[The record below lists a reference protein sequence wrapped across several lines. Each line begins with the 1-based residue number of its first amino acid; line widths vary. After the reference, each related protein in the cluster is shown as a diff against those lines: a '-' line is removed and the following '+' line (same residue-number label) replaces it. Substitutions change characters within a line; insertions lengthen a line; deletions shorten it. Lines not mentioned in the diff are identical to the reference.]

1 MAINKK
7 LIHFQTKTAFTAELN
22 AGNILDTSIVFI
34 KDTKEIWT
42 HGQFYSCSLTEADK
56 QWIDIVKG
64 NEDTSGFG
72 FYVPGD
78 TTDGGG
84 DYIWFKTLKY
94 GEEQEVP
101 ILNYSVVDAL
111 GNTVDY
117 EVPIPPATTTLLQG
131 NSDIAVGGSF
141 SAEQLKKLLIASS
154 DNLPLLFIKHIDPD
168 KFKNMFSNDK
178 KRWRSNEPAPDI
190 APRYY
195 TEDIYEILKNKLDNN
210 PQLKRGF
217 ILIGTNDGAYHKFI
231 MPDRQN
237 GVTISNGIITSAPNL
252 YFTDDAGFIVE
263 FSLQEGQNIILN
275 TVDDGNR
282 MCQVDDSYPDEDG
295 YYLTL
300 RHYNIN
306 TKQNVYNNLIIPLV
320 EPYEWSRGVMSGDD
334 KAKLDNIG
342 VVGTKL
348 EIDTV
353 DQRGITLSL
362 NTLNT
367 KTGVTSENLVELQ
380 TAQPIIGND
389 DGAAGLMSAEDKTK
403 LDNLETDVLFSYEIS
418 YNNPIRNGFISTDSF
433 PGTDSEATNTSEY
446 NQLVGLVKKIKEFAD
461 KGYKSFR
468 IKLDFKDDTRSEYYY
483 VDIPIYNTP
492 VVIENEYVIAM
503 PDLYFINAGGYKC
516 KLIGNDVMF
525 YVHGCNNGEKWWD
538 GYDIATKAK
547 SGLISKEDKT
557 KLDNLFNSMEVMTQS
572 QYNSLT
578 TKEPNKIYFIKG

>member
-78 TTDGGG
+78 TTDGGS

-94 GEEQEVP
+94 GEKQEVP

-168 KFKNMFSNDK
+168 EFKNMFSNDK
-178 KRWRSNEPAPDI
+178 KRWRSDEPAPDI
-190 APRYY
+190 ALQYY
-195 TEDIYEILKNKLDNN
+195 TEYIYEILKNKLDNN

-263 FSLQEGQNIILN
+263 FSLQEGENIILN

-282 MCQVDDSYPDEDG
+282 MCQVDDSYTDEDG

-306 TKQNVYNNLIIPLV
+306 TKQNVYNDLRIPLV

-334 KAKLDNIG
+334 KA
-342 VVGTKL
+342 
-348 EIDTV
+348 
-353 DQRGITLSL
+353 
-362 NTLNT
+362 
-367 KTGVTSENLVELQ
+367 
-380 TAQPIIGND
+380 
-389 DGAAGLMSAEDKTK
+389 K

-483 VDIPIYNTP
+483 VDMPIYNTP